1 VQSYREFLELSV
13 EWPQEGFEVIDDELH
28 FHGIN
33 LIELAET
40 YGTPLR
46 VTYLPII
53 GKKIQQARLYFQE
66 AFFAQ

>member
-1 VQSYREFLELSV
+1 METILHAINYLCIVQSYREFLELSV

-40 YGTPLR
+40 YGTPS
-46 VTYLPII
+46 
-53 GKKIQQARLYFQE
+53 A
-66 AFFAQ
+66 